1 MLMRFFQASTNTL
14 IHMVAFKYF
23 SVVSGVCLCHT
34 LKNCIFVNNIDF
46 RNMLRDI
53 NLDGADQ
60 IRSVGES

>member
-1 MLMRFFQASTNTL
+1 
-14 IHMVAFKYF
+14 MVAFKYF